1 MGMLS
6 PEHPIWNEEKNTR
19 LKLTLQIRLLIRT
32 RKRWFLSGPSIGAR
46 ESNRIRAVKSLSF
59 LKKVSF
65 KECVYKYGGQEIDLI
80 SGGTWTQSGSVVTN
94 LQTLVE
100 TKTST
105 SNRKAT
111 FELVGFN
118 VNDVQGGIVSYVTYV
133 TYTFYIYA
141 VWQSLCHIAYII

>member
-1 MGMLS
+1 M
-6 PEHPIWNEEKNTR
+6 
-19 LKLTLQIRLLIRT
+19 
-32 RKRWFLSGPSIGAR
+32 
-46 ESNRIRAVKSLSF
+46 
-59 LKKVSF
+59 
-65 KECVYKYGGQEIDLI
+65 I

-141 VWQSLCHIAYII
+141 V